1 MYHEKIEDATL
12 SELFQYW
19 LEKEQLN
26 TENPEP
32 LVSEFDNKAK
42 LFTRNTKVHITF
54 SDGSNYE
61 HF

>member
-1 MYHEKIEDATL
+1 MLEDATL

-19 LEKEQLN
+19 LEKEKLN
-26 TENPEP
+26 TEKPET

-42 LFTRNTKVHITF
+42 LFTRNAKVYITF
-54 SDGSNYE
+54 SDGSKHE

>member
-26 TENPEP
+26 TEKEEYIINK
-32 LVSEFDNKAK
+32 LNSFD
-42 LFTRNTKVHITF
+42 I
-54 SDGSNYE
+54 DQP
-61 HF
+61 